1 MLEYPDEQDIGNG
14 IGPQLVFVLK
24 QAEDFHG
31 HLGPFLVIGVRA
43 GLVGLEKLKTGRSD
57 QSLSTTVMLEYF
69 VPFSCVVDG
78 VQITTGCT
86 IGNKRLTLEDSS
98 GIAVRL
104 KKNGVNVEIA
114 VNSVTLGKLKKQLA
128 VGNVRTDQAIKL
140 AYAVASMEE
149 SDLFKMREITRN
161 C

>member
-1 MLEYPDEQDIGNG
+1 MLEYPDEQDTRNSLD
-14 IGPQLVFVLK
+14 PQLVSVLK

-104 KKNGVNVEIA
+104 KKNDVNVEIA
-114 VNSVTLGKLKKQLA
+114 VNSVTLGKLKKQLV
-128 VGNVRTDQAIKL
+128 VGNVKTDQARKL

-149 SDLFKMREITRN
+149 SDLFNVKLERASS
-161 C
+161 